1 MKELGGSIPM
11 VLDAGAC
18 SEGLESTILQPCLDE
33 KGTPAVRVLREGPVT
48 REKLRKIC
56 KVVKP
61 GKGSDIEA
69 ATPCAP
75 GMLKSHYAPTKPLL
89 LHDPKEE
96 FAPQEGVR
104 YGLITYQGDS
114 PLAAQDCWNE
124 VMPLSPGSGR
134 LAEAAVRLF
143 AVMRAMDECEEV
155 DVIVAEELP
164 KMGLGLAMMDRLN
177 RAAAQRGE

>member
-1 MKELGGSIPM
+1 MPH
-11 VLDAGAC
+11 
-18 SEGLESTILQPCLDE
+18 
-33 KGTPAVRVLREGPVT
+33 
-48 REKLRKIC
+48 
-56 KVVKP
+56 
-61 GKGSDIEA
+61 
-69 ATPCAP
+69 AP

-114 PLAAQDCWNE
+114 PLAAQDCWEE

-143 AVMRAMDECEEV
+143 AVMRAMDECDAV

-164 KMGLGLAMMDRLN
+164 KIGLGMAMMDRLN